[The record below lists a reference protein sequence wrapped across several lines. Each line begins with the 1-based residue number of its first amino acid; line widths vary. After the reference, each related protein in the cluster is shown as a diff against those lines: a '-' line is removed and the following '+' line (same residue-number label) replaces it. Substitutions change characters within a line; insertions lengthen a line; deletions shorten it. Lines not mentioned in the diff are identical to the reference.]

1 MWAIE
6 PVLAKL
12 AYRKADF
19 LETSA
24 IRALFVALVA
34 FSYALFTDPSG
45 LKVER
50 KRLPVL
56 LYLAIAGTLV
66 ADLLYFLGIRYVPV
80 INVVLIGHMQPFF
93 IVLIGY
99 LILRSDAPGPLD
111 YVGITLMIASGF
123 LVTTRSFENSR
134 SGKIRRLYRNMMGWI
149 PAPPESTPKI
159 FKLRLSLRNSS
170 LRALCYF

>member
-24 IRALFVALVA
+24 IKALFVALVA
-34 FSYALFTDPSG
+34 FAYALFTDPSG

-66 ADLLYFLGIRYVPV
+66 ANLLYFLESDTC
-80 INVVLIGHMQPFF
+80 
-93 IVLIGY
+93 
-99 LILRSDAPGPLD
+99 RS
-111 YVGITLMIASGF
+111 
-123 LVTTRSFENSR
+123 
-134 SGKIRRLYRNMMGWI
+134 
-149 PAPPESTPKI
+149 
-159 FKLRLSLRNSS
+159 
-170 LRALCYF
+170 